1 MSSPDRNASFF
12 PPPEEPM
19 TLPDRLFEASFQL
32 RHRGQSML
40 ADLLDE
46 AASILANMTDEKLPM
61 TRIQREILDYLNTY
75 NDENGYA
82 PSFEEI
88 ASRFNYSSLATV
100 HEHLSNL
107 ERKGYITKRHNEAR
121 AITILP

>member
-1 MSSPDRNASFF
+1 
-12 PPPEEPM
+12 M